1 MKNFEQCVQEAA
13 ELAIQ
18 EHQLEVQLDEV
29 RDKQRE
35 VFKTLNKKFKIN
47 KELDYM
53 FGDRKVH
60 LHFSL
65 SMYGEHACQI
75 DVHDGEKRVGLT
87 WLH

>member
-1 MKNFEQCVQEAA
+1 MSSFKEAVEQAA
-13 ELAIQ
+13 ALAIK

-29 RDKQRE
+29 RNKQRE

-47 KELDYM
+47 KELDYT

-65 SMYGEHACQI
+65 SMYGDHACQI